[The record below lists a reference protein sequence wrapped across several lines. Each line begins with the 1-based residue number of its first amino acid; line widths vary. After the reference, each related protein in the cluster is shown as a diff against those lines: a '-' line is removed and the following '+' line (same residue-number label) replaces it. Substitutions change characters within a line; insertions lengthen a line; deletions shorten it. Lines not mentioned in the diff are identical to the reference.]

1 MNKKIS
7 RFISAI
13 VFLILFS
20 AMSLNYAMAYEELP
34 DLGYDFFYYD
44 YGSEEKLVSNF
55 QRKQTDNSIE
65 AFCHDST
72 TEFRVKAVAS
82 NDYTQDEYDFI
93 GNILPPSRSYDD
105 VSNGYTY
112 YLWKGRNADVYNW
125 AYEWEYAYAGLE
137 AIISSD
143 NFWAKGAFNAS

>member
-34 DLGYDFFYYD
+34 DL
-44 YGSEEKLVSNF
+44 
-55 QRKQTDNSIE
+55 
-65 AFCHDST
+65 
-72 TEFRVKAVAS
+72 
-82 NDYTQDEYDFI
+82 EYDFI

-125 AYEWEYAYAGLE
+125 AYEWGYAYAGLE